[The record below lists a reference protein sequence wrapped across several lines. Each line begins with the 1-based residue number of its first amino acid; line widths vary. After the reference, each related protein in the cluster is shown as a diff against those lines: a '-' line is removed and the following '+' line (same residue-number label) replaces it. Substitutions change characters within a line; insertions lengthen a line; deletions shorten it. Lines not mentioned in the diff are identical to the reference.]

1 MTDTE
6 WNSLISSSPRQAF
19 EKLVDSY
26 GGYVYTIVV
35 SKLGGLTGREDIE
48 DCVSDIFV
56 EVYSSLR
63 KYSSSQGSLK
73 SFISSIAQR
82 RSIDAFRKLSRRYSV
97 SVSADDEDTELPPS
111 GDDTAEEAENGILR
125 KKLWDSVE
133 ALGEPDKTIILYQYF
148 YRMDCVDIAGKLD
161 MSPAAVRKRSQRA
174 RRKLK
179 DILENEL

>member
-6 WNSLISSSPRQAF
+6 WSSLINSSPRQAF
-19 EKLVDSY
+19 EQLADSY

-35 SKLGGLTGREDIE
+35 SKLGSLTGREDIE

-82 RSIDAFRKLSRRYSV
+82 RAIDAFRKLSRRYSV
-97 SVSADDEDTELPPS
+97 SVSSDDEDTELPPS
-111 GDDTAEEAENGILR
+111 GNDTAEEAENAILR
-125 KKLWDSVE
+125 KKLWASVD
-133 ALGEPDKTIILYQYF
+133 ALDEPDRTIILYQYF
-148 YRMDCVDIAGKLD
+148 YRMDCAEIARKLD

-174 RRKLK
+174 RKKLK
-179 DILENEL
+179 ATLDNEL